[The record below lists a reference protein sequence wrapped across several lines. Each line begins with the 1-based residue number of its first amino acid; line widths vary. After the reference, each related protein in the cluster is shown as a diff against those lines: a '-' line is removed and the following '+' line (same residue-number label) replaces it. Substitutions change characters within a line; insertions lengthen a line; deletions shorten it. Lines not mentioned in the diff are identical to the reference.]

1 MVHARRRFRFT
12 IGQGMLVIALLAV
25 LFASTPM
32 PIAIDVVFATTC
44 LFIIGRDRLFIEP
57 IGCICC
63 FLGLLTGP
71 AAFLAWL
78 LRPSTADT
86 DLQAFFI
93 VNGALIIGGLGA
105 ARLRRRQTIV
115 KTLTPTPDETQSEL
129 RRVAYLLKRAQ
140 KDGDGFVISKLIAY
154 RAKLENELKE
164 RTSDQRYTEDDAIDS
179 EDDE

>member
-1 MVHARRRFRFT
+1 LCSAGFGPDIST
-12 IGQGMLVIALLAV
+12 I
-25 LFASTPM
+25 
-32 PIAIDVVFATTC
+32 C
-44 LFIIGRDRLFIEP
+44 LFVIGRDRLFIEP

-78 LRPSTADT
+78 LRPATADT
-86 DLQAFFI
+86 HLQTFLI

-105 ARLRRRQTIV
+105 ARLRRRRTIG
-115 KTLTPTPDETQSEL
+115 KTLTPEPDETRSEL

-140 KDGDGFVISKLIAY
+140 NDGDVFVISKLIAY

-164 RTSDQRYTEDDAIDS
+164 RTSGRRYTEDDAIDS
-179 EDDE
+179 EDGE